1 MKSKIYGYIRVSTIS
16 QSYSRQWIA
25 MKNFGIPENCIFAD
39 KQSGKDFER
48 PAYQELLR
56 HLSQDD
62 VLVIKSLDR
71 LGRDYNEMLE
81 KWRIIT
87 KEIGASIVVL
97 DLPLLD
103 TRKRYANDLT
113 GILISDIVLQIFSY
127 VAQTEREMN
136 KQRTM
141 EGIATAKARGV
152 KFGRKPI
159 TKPDNFS
166 EIRRAWALGKISE
179 REAAKKLGVSRP
191 TFHKWAKK

>member
-1 MKSKIYGYIRVSTIS
+1 
-16 QSYSRQWIA
+16 

-56 HLSQDD
+56 HLSQND

-81 KWRIIT
+81 QWRIIT

-113 GILISDIVLQIFSY
+113 GILISDIVLQLFSY

-141 EGIATAKARGV
+141 EGIAAAKARGV
-152 KFGRKPI
+152 QFGRKPI
-159 TKPDNFS
+159 TKPDNFD
-166 EIRRAWALGKISE
+166 EIRRAWALGTISE

>member
-1 MKSKIYGYIRVSTIS
+1 M
-16 QSYSRQWIA
+16 
-25 MKNFGIPENCIFAD
+25 
-39 KQSGKDFER
+39 
-48 PAYQELLR
+48 
-56 HLSQDD
+56 
-62 VLVIKSLDR
+62 
-71 LGRDYNEMLE
+71 GRDYNERLE
-81 KWRIIT
+81 QWRIIT

-113 GILISDIVLQIFSY
+113 GILISDIVLQLFSY

-141 EGIATAKARGV
+141 EGIAAAKARGV